1 MKKRCYGCMELY
13 ESEYDICP
21 HCGYIYGS
29 HAEEAVHIEPGT
41 LLHDRY
47 IIGKVLGYGGFGVT
61 YIGWDGKLE
70 QKVAIKE
77 YLPSEF
83 STRMPG
89 QSQVTVFNGAK
100 NEQFHD
106 GLAKFVDEAKRLA
119 KFQNEPGIVK
129 IFDSF
134 EENDTAY
141 IIMEYL
147 DGETLTSYLKR
158 VGTIPEDDA
167 IAILTPV
174 IMSLQT
180 VHEAGILHRDI
191 APDNIIITKTGEV
204 KLIDFGASRFA
215 TTSHSRSLTVII
227 KPGYSPEEQYRS
239 RSDQG
244 PYTDVYS
251 IAATLYK
258 MITGKT
264 PPDAMERRAK
274 YENQNKD
281 ILEEPHKIVKN
292 ISVNRENAILNA
304 LNVRIEDRTPDIPSF
319 MKELNANP
327 PAKRRYGKIK
337 KIDLYSVPLWLKI
350 AVPSFI
356 ACVGVFVAL
365 IFSGVINFSL
375 FSEEIVIPEGIVTV
389 PDVEGETREEAI
401 NTIETLNLYAV
412 PGEPIESEYIE
423 AGIVV
428 IQTPTG
434 GSYMNIGGNVVIRV
448 SSGASVQGPEN
459 GKATVPYLK
468 DKKKDAAIIELKDA
482 GLGEPVIVEEYDEN
496 VPEGSV
502 ISQSIDYKTQ
512 VDEGTVITI
521 TISLGAK
528 PFEMPDV
535 TGMDYDEATKKLN
548 ELGLKNISQE
558 RKTDNSVPQNQ
569 VLEQSIKP
577 GAKVKASDKI
587 TLTISTAEETI
598 NVSDVTG
605 KDQSAAKQELE
616 KQGFKVVVLENNY
629 DNVDKGI
636 VAEQTPAAG
645 SSQKKGATVT
655 LYVSKG
661 KQTTTVNVSF
671 DANGGA
677 VTQNSKDVTLGAE
690 YGELPTATKTGETFI
705 GWYTKAE
712 GGERINASTT
722 VTNSSAHT
730 LYARYSTNTYTVTFD
745 ANGGT
750 VSTDSIT
757 VTYGA
762 TYGKLPTPTRKGFSF
777 KGWSTAVHGGSLRGK
792 NDVVKEDHT
801 LYAIWDRLVIFYA
814 DNIFMPCFDGEE
826 NVHKGIWEE
835 FQGSCA
841 VEYYQFEWYNS
852 NCIFPYAEKEGY
864 IFDGWYTS
872 EKGGTKIESFN
883 EITEAEQNL
892 YAHWKANTYTLS
904 FNENGG
910 TFVSSVSL
918 AYGSEY
924 GTLPTTTRDYYTF
937 DGWYTAAS
945 GGTKVSS
952 TTKMG
957 ASNVTVFAHWT
968 LNPEEGWALA
978 STVPSDAQITNTKW
992 VYDYTETKEST
1003 NTSESGWTQT
1013 GSYWK
1018 QTGSGT
1024 TNYASFPS
1032 TFKTSHSIYT
1042 SLAKSAYTASET
1054 ATTKREVSNNWA
1066 GYIYWHW
1073 AYNAPYRNNTG
1084 RWISDRNQTAGS
1096 SRGLTDY
1103 PYCYFFAFMSTT
1115 NAPTLSGF
1123 TYTWGANAKYNS
1135 SATTYNCS
1143 SCLPSGAD
1151 TSATSGLNNPRFLR
1165 FDYYTSTYTD
1175 YQKIFQYKKV
1185 TTGLESTT
1193 EISNGGAISN
1203 VQKYVKYRKK

>member
-21 HCGYIYGS
+21 YCGYIYGS
-29 HAEEAVHIEPGT
+29 HAEEAVHMEPGT

-47 IIGKVLGYGGFGVT
+47 TIGKVLGYGGFGVT

-89 QSQVTVFNGAK
+89 QSQITVFNGVK

-106 GLAKFVDEAKRLA
+106 GLTKFVDEAKRLA

-129 IFDSF
+129 VFDSF

-141 IIMEYL
+141 IVMEYL

-337 KIDLYSVPLWLKI
+337 KIDLYSVPMWLKI

-389 PDVEGETREEAI
+389 PDVEGETRDEAI
-401 NTIETLNLYAV
+401 DAIEALNLYAV

-434 GSYMNIGGNVVIRV
+434 GSYMNIGGDVVIRV
-448 SSGASVQGPEN
+448 SSGASIQGPQN

-468 DKKKDAAIIELKDA
+468 DKSKDAAISALIEA
-482 GLGEPVIVEEYDEN
+482 GLGEPIIVEEYDEN
-496 VPEGSV
+496 VPVGSV
-502 ISQSIDYKTQ
+502 ISQSIDYETIL
-512 VDEGTVITI
+512 DEGTVITI

-535 TGMDYDEATKKLN
+535 TGMDYEDATKKLY
-548 ELGLKNISQE
+548 ELGLKNIITE

-577 GAKVKASDKI
+577 GTEVKASDKI

-598 NVSDVTG
+598 KVADVTG
-605 KDQSAAKQELE
+605 KEQSAAKQELE

-661 KQTTTVNVSF
+661 KQITTVNISF
-671 DANGGA
+671 DANGGN

-690 YGELPTATKTGETFI
+690 YGELPVATKSGETFI
-705 GWYTKAE
+705 GWYTDKD
-712 GGERINASTT
+712 GGSRITKDSVVSITSNQ
-722 VTNSSAHT
+722 T
-730 LYARYSTNTYTVTFD
+730 LYAHWKTNTSSGTNTYTLSCEGENGTVWFFDLTYGSEYGTLPTPTCEGYTFTGWYTAKSGGTEVSSSTKMGASDTTIYAHWKVNTYTLSFD

-750 VSTDSIT
+750 VSTSSKSI
-757 VTYGA
+757 
-762 TYGKLPTPTRKGFSF
+762 
-777 KGWSTAVHGGSLRGK
+777 
-792 NDVVKEDHT
+792 E
-801 LYAIWDRLVIFYA
+801 
-814 DNIFMPCFDGEE
+814 
-826 NVHKGIWEE
+826 
-835 FQGSCA
+835 
-841 VEYYQFEWYNS
+841 
-852 NCIFPYAEKEGY
+852 
-864 IFDGWYTS
+864 
-872 EKGGTKIESFN
+872 
-883 EITEAEQNL
+883 
-892 YAHWKANTYTLS
+892 
-904 FNENGG
+904 
-910 TFVSSVSL
+910 
-918 AYGSEY
+918 YGSEY
-924 GTLPTTTRDYYTF
+924 GTLPIPIKENYAF
-937 DGWYTAAS
+937 VGWFTSAL
-945 GGTKVSS
+945 GGTRVSLIS
-952 TTKMG
+952 KMG
-957 ASNVTVFAHWT
+957 ASDTIA
-968 LNPEEGWALA
+968 
-978 STVPSDAQITNTKW
+978 
-992 VYDYTETKEST
+992 
-1003 NTSESGWTQT
+1003 
-1013 GSYWK
+1013 
-1018 QTGSGT
+1018 
-1024 TNYASFPS
+1024 YA
-1032 TFKTSHSIYT
+1032 
-1042 SLAKSAYTASET
+1042 
-1054 ATTKREVSNNWA
+1054 
-1066 GYIYWHW
+1066 
-1073 AYNAPYRNNTG
+1073 
-1084 RWISDRNQTAGS
+1084 
-1096 SRGLTDY
+1096 
-1103 PYCYFFAFMSTT
+1103 
-1115 NAPTLSGF
+1115 
-1123 TYTWGANAKYNS
+1123 
-1135 SATTYNCS
+1135 
-1143 SCLPSGAD
+1143 
-1151 TSATSGLNNPRFLR
+1151 
-1165 FDYYTSTYTD
+1165 
-1175 YQKIFQYKKV
+1175 
-1185 TTGLESTT
+1185 
-1193 EISNGGAISN
+1193 
-1203 VQKYVKYRKK
+1203 